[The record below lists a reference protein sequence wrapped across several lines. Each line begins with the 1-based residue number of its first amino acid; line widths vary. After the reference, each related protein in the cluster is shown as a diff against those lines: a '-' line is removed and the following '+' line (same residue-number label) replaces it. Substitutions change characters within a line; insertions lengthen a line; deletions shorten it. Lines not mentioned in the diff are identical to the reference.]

1 MQRNS
6 LIGPGFF
13 NTDLGFGKTF
23 KINERMG
30 LKLEGNF
37 FNIFNHPNFL
47 PPTGNLSSGQFGLST
62 STYSNQQS
70 GGPRITQLALRF
82 DF

>member
-1 MQRNS
+1 
-6 LIGPGFF
+6 
-13 NTDLGFGKTF
+13 LGFHKSF
-23 KINERMG
+23 KINERAAIRV
-30 LKLEGNF
+30 EGNL

-47 PPTGNLSSGQFGLST
+47 PPDLITDGANLSSAGFGKSLAT
-62 STYSNQQS
+62 FSNQQT

>member
-6 LIGPGFF
+6 LIGPGYF
-13 NTDLGFGKTF
+13 NTDLGFGKSF
-23 KINERMG
+23 KITESTK

-47 PPTGNLSSGQFGLST
+47 APDSALNSGTFGQST
-62 STYSNQQS
+62 STFS
-70 GGPRITQLALRF
+70 GRVTQLALRF
-82 DF
+82 EF